1 MDEPVLSAE
10 AQVQARA
17 AVAFRLAGLYQEE
30 GNGLLWA
37 LSSAKP
43 LEWSKDPERQ
53 ARFLVGFN
61 EGCEILRVAGRGA
74 SPTEAVGEGRTEC

>member
-1 MDEPVLSAE
+1 MSEVRLSGE
-10 AQVQARA
+10 EQVQARA

-30 GNGLLWA
+30 GNGLLWS

-61 EGCEILRVAGRGA
+61 EGCEMLRVARQVA
-74 SPTEAVGEGRTEC
+74 ETPKDAA